1 MLSSIFSDFHH
12 FHFELP
18 TEATLEGAQIILI
31 LRDPLQRFASGYK
44 WSKYQGAKAFGYK
57 ISKQIWNCFPT
68 LTYLGE
74 HCLDD
79 TPCARLLQGELMPNQ
94 STYHMGMGLR
104 YYLQAVDLDKFKDN
118 VHVIQQERL
127 ADDFNRVVSDILNLT
142 VDITL
147 SREHNQYPQ
156 KNDSIPQR
164 YGNVQ
169 KILILWVALN

>member
-1 MLSSIFSDFHH
+1 
-12 FHFELP
+12 
-18 TEATLEGAQIILI
+18 
-31 LRDPLQRFASGYK
+31 
-44 WSKYQGAKAFGYK
+44 
-57 ISKQIWNCFPT
+57 
-68 LTYLGE
+68 
-74 HCLDD
+74 
-79 TPCARLLQGELMPNQ
+79 MPNQ